1 VVDNGS
7 RDETTK
13 ILSRYDGP
21 LRLEVLNES
30 TAGKSRALN
39 RGLDF
44 AEGEV
49 VVVTDDDAIPQ
60 PGFLAAWKEAF
71 RREPESSI
79 FGGSIVPLFEA
90 PPAGWMLRTGFHF
103 EELFAARINV
113 PEGPIDP
120 WKIYGPN
127 MAVRRSVFSRGLRFL
142 DNIGPN
148 GADPDY
154 AMGSETEFCL
164 RAQKQGYKLWFAP
177 KPTVQHVVRPHQI
190 TPEYCAKRAYRL
202 GRGAALQQWESGIL
216 APRRRSPLFR
226 LAAVPWRA
234 GQRSWLAIRTLRPGA
249 FEHLE
254 ARWNYE
260 FYCGFQ
266 HEHARQKRLRRE
278 TAQMPPR

>member
-1 VVDNGS
+1 MEGS
-7 RDETTK
+7 ISPR
-13 ILSRYDGP
+13 
-21 LRLEVLNES
+21 
-30 TAGKSRALN
+30 AGKFDLWRFDCSTV
-39 RGLDF
+39 RG
-44 AEGEV
+44 A
-49 VVVTDDDAIPQ
+49 
-60 PGFLAAWKEAF
+60 
-71 RREPESSI
+71 
-79 FGGSIVPLFEA
+79 
-90 PPAGWMLRTGFHF
+90 AGWMDVANGVPLRRTLCRPDQCAGRTHRPM
-103 EELFAARINV
+103 ENLWAQHGRQKVGVFARA
-113 PEGPIDP
+113 E
-120 WKIYGPN
+120 
-127 MAVRRSVFSRGLRFL
+127 FL

-278 TAQMPPR
+278 MAQMPPR